1 MMAAPGHLQEEGGM
15 ALIERLL
22 PEETAAEM
30 DAALLAAQRHLF
42 SLGITA
48 WQDAAVGEPLHRAY
62 LRLAGDGRL
71 QATVRGAL
79 WWEPG
84 EGLGQLDRLVARGGE
99 AGGRYTA
106 GTVKLM
112 LDGVCENFTART
124 LTPYLDAAG
133 VPTANHGM
141 DYLAEGAS

>member
-1 MMAAPGHLQEEGGM
+1 MFSPQPNNASLFSHAMIAV
-15 ALIERLL
+15 
-22 PEETAAEM
+22 
-30 DAALLAAQRHLF
+30 LAAQRHLF

-48 WQDAAVGEPLHRAY
+48 WQDAAVGEQLHRAY

-71 QATVRGAL
+71 RAAVRGAL

-84 EGLGQLDRLVARGGE
+84 EGMGQLDRLVTRSCE
-99 AGGRYTA
+99 TTGRYSA

-124 LTPYLDAAG
+124 LTPYLDVTG
-133 VPTANHGM
+133 NPTAAHALM
-141 DYLAEGAS
+141 TVRASISEI